1 MQTALIYI
9 HGFNSSPASFKARV
23 LQKELAERAPGAI
36 FMAPAL
42 PPSPT
47 AATRLLEALVVAHP
61 QAILVG
67 SSLGGYYAGWLAERY
82 DLRAVLVNPAVR
94 PYELLHDHVGMQT
107 NLYTGERYEFTA
119 AHVEEL
125 RALEQ
130 ARVTPARYLLM
141 LETGDEVLDYFPPH
155 SADQAAVEPIYEEM
169 DGWKESTEGAR
180 SWADLP
186 AQAIKYIQRV
196 QELIETPVALVSTS
210 PEREDTILVRDPFED

>member
-23 LQKELAERAPGAI
+23 LQAALAERVPSAT
-36 FMAPAL
+36 FLAPAL
-42 PPSPT
+42 PPSPY
-47 AATRLLEALVVAHP
+47 AATRLLDALVVAHR

-107 NLYTGERYEFTA
+107 NLYTGERYEFTG

-130 ARVTPARYLLM
+130 DRVTPARYLLM
-141 LETGDEVLDYFPPH
+141 LETGDEVLDYR
-155 SADQAAVEPIYEEM
+155 QAVARYAGAQQYVI
-169 DGWKESTEGAR
+169 EGGDHGFGDFAEHLEVVFAFAGLAR
-180 SWADLP
+180 
-186 AQAIKYIQRV
+186 R
-196 QELIETPVALVSTS
+196 
-210 PEREDTILVRDPFED
+210 

>member
-23 LQKELAERAPGAI
+23 LQAALAERVPSAT
-36 FMAPAL
+36 FLAPAL
-42 PPSPT
+42 PPSPY
-47 AATRLLEALVVAHP
+47 AATRLLDALVVAHR

-107 NLYTGERYEFTA
+107 NLYTGERYEFTG

-130 ARVTPARYLLM
+130 DRVTPARYLLM
-141 LETGDEVLDYFPPH
+141 LETGDEVLDYRQAVARYAGAQQYVIEGGDHGFGDF
-155 SADQAAVEPIYEEM
+155 ADHLQVVFAFA
-169 DGWKESTEGAR
+169 GLAGR
-180 SWADLP
+180 
-186 AQAIKYIQRV
+186 
-196 QELIETPVALVSTS
+196 
-210 PEREDTILVRDPFED
+210 

>member
-141 LETGDEVLDYFPPH
+141 LETGDEVLDYRQAVARYA
-155 SADQAAVEPIYEEM
+155 SAQQYVI
-169 DGWKESTEGAR
+169 EGGDHGFGDF
-180 SWADLP
+180 ADHLEVVF
-186 AQAIKYIQRV
+186 AFAGLAGR
-196 QELIETPVALVSTS
+196 
-210 PEREDTILVRDPFED
+210 

>member
-23 LQKELAERAPGAI
+23 LQAALAERVPGAT
-36 FMAPAL
+36 FLAPAL
-42 PPSPT
+42 PPSP
-47 AATRLLEALVVAHP
+47 AAAKRLLEALVVAHP

-94 PYELLHDHVGMQT
+94 PYELLHGHVGMQT
-107 NLYTGERYEFTA
+107 NLYTSEQYEFTA
-119 AHVEEL
+119 AHIEEL

-141 LETGDEVLDYFPPH
+141 LETGDEVLDYRQAVARYAGAQQYVIEGGDHGFGDF
-155 SADQAAVEPIYEEM
+155 ADHLEVVFAFA
-169 DGWKESTEGAR
+169 GLAGR
-180 SWADLP
+180 
-186 AQAIKYIQRV
+186 
-196 QELIETPVALVSTS
+196 
-210 PEREDTILVRDPFED
+210 

>member
-23 LQKELAERAPGAI
+23 LQAALAERVPGAT
-36 FMAPAL
+36 FLAPAL

-47 AATRLLEALVVAHP
+47 AATRLLEALVLAHP

-94 PYELLHDHVGMQT
+94 PYELLHGHVGMQT
-107 NLYTGERYEFTA
+107 NLYTSEQYEFTA
-119 AHVEEL
+119 AHIEEL

-141 LETGDEVLDYFPPH
+141 LETGDEVLDYRQAVARYAGAQQYVIEGGDHGFGDF
-155 SADQAAVEPIYEEM
+155 ADHLEVVFAFA
-169 DGWKESTEGAR
+169 GLAGR
-180 SWADLP
+180 
-186 AQAIKYIQRV
+186 
-196 QELIETPVALVSTS
+196 
-210 PEREDTILVRDPFED
+210 

>member
-23 LQKELAERAPGAI
+23 LQAALAERVPSAT
-36 FMAPAL
+36 FLAPAL
-42 PPSPT
+42 PPSPY
-47 AATRLLEALVVAHP
+47 AATRLLDALVVAHR

-107 NLYTGERYEFTA
+107 NLYTGERYEFTG

-130 ARVTPARYLLM
+130 DWVTPARYLLM
-141 LETGDEVLDYFPPH
+141 LETGDEVLDYR
-155 SADQAAVEPIYEEM
+155 QAVARYAGAQQYVI
-169 DGWKESTEGAR
+169 EGGDHGFGDFAEHLEVVFAFAGLAR
-180 SWADLP
+180 
-186 AQAIKYIQRV
+186 R
-196 QELIETPVALVSTS
+196 
-210 PEREDTILVRDPFED
+210 

>member
-23 LQKELAERAPGAI
+23 LQAALAERVPGAT
-36 FMAPAL
+36 FLAPAL

-47 AATRLLEALVVAHP
+47 AATRLLEALVLAHP

-94 PYELLHDHVGMQT
+94 PYELLHGHVGMQT
-107 NLYTGERYEFTA
+107 NLYTSEQYEFTA
-119 AHVEEL
+119 AHIEEL

-141 LETGDEVLDYFPPH
+141 LETGDEVLDYR
-155 SADQAAVEPIYEEM
+155 QAVARYAGAQQYVI
-169 DGWKESTEGAR
+169 EGGDHGFGDFAEHLEVVFAFAGLAGR
-180 SWADLP
+180 
-186 AQAIKYIQRV
+186 
-196 QELIETPVALVSTS
+196 
-210 PEREDTILVRDPFED
+210 